1 MSFHNHHRLIHVYQL
16 IKKIIKISIFKN
28 NFKMI
33 ILKFP
38 YFNLIK
44 NLIISK
50 IRESLK
56 IKKIRKFAKI
66 IKFELNKYKII
77 KKIISALK

>member
-1 MSFHNHHRLIHVYQL
+1 
-16 IKKIIKISIFKN
+16 
-28 NFKMI
+28 MI

-38 YFNLIK
+38 NFNLIK

-77 KKIISALK
+77 KKIKSALK